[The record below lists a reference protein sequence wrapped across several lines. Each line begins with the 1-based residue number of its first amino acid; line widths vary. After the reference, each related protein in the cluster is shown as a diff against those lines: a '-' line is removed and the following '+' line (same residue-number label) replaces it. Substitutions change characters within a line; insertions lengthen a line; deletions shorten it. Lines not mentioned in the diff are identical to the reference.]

1 MLQLRFRQRGRQRRL
16 VEGEREQ
23 RNGETG
29 NENEK
34 DKKKRKWAPLN
45 KKIIYSLQ
53 SVNSVVSN
61 MRLHCLSIAKIISFK
76 TFDGASFWVKNALK
90 KKRRFLAFERFDKN
104 TLYDGVLKF
113 SICKRGVCILDIFK
127 RFFSQILLFYLFL
140 FLHIYIY
147 IYFNIC
153 QNN

>member
-1 MLQLRFRQRGRQRRL
+1 MGPT
-16 VEGEREQ
+16 E
-23 RNGETG
+23 
-29 NENEK
+29 
-34 DKKKRKWAPLN
+34 

-61 MRLHCLSIAKIISFK
+61 MRLHCLSIAKIIPFK

-90 KKRRFLAFERFDKN
+90 KKRFLAFERFDKN

-140 FLHIYIY
+140 FLHLYIYIY
-147 IYFNIC
+147 IF
-153 QNN
+153 